1 MELLTRKRDSLN
13 NIRALGKVQQG
24 RRIQVACQGIVSGN
38 LVEESV
44 GQLEWLISEW
54 WPGRDR
60 RLAVADVLEWVIT
73 VVVVVVG
80 DCYK

>member
-1 MELLTRKRDSLN
+1 M
-13 NIRALGKVQQG
+13 
-24 RRIQVACQGIVSGN
+24 
-38 LVEESV
+38 

-54 WPGRDR
+54 WPGRDTS
-60 RLAVADVLEWVIT
+60 LAVADVLEWVIT